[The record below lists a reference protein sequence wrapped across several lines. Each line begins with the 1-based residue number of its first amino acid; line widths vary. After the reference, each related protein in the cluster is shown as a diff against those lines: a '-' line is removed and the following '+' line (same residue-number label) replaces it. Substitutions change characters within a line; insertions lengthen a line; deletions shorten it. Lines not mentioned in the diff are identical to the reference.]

1 MKLFR
6 QGIISALLTLCVFGI
21 IAYTA
26 CKKDPCKNVACNHG
40 GTCSSG
46 NCYCASGYEGTN
58 CENAVNAKFIGNWL
72 VTAACQASY
81 VAAITADP
89 ISPSQIYISNF
100 ASTGTAT
107 SILAS
112 IQSSNIVT
120 IANQRVK
127 GITNTSVSGG
137 GSLSGGVFSL
147 SYKVVVTDTVTSTNT
162 TYTCDTTRWVMQ

>member
-26 CKKDPCKNVACNHG
+26 CKKDPCKNVNCHNG

-46 NCYCASGYEGTN
+46 NCYCASGYEGAT
-58 CENAVNAKFIGNWL
+58 CETTANAKFLGSWL
-72 VTAACQASY
+72 VTSVCQTQY
-81 VAAITADP
+81 VATITPDP
-89 ISPSQIYISNF
+89 ISPSQMYIANF
-100 ASTGTAT
+100 ANTGANT
-107 SILAS
+107 SVLAS
-112 IQSSNIVT
+112 IQSGNVVT

-137 GSLSGGVFSL
+137 GSLSNGVFSL
-147 SYKVVVTDTVTSTNT
+147 SYSVVVTDTSTNT
-162 TYTCDTTRWVMQ
+162 KTTYACDTTRWVLQ